1 MQLVAAGY
9 LIFQLTGSAVQ
20 VGILAAVAKGPSLVV
35 APLGGWL
42 ADRVER
48 RRLAL
53 ILSGIQVV
61 PAALLAILSFDG
73 EIAEFEIY
81 LLMFCD
87 AVPAGL
93 KRPVLA
99 ELAIDLVPERLSKQA
114 MADSSIV
121 FNLSRLCG
129 PAIGGLLVA
138 TMGVAAAFGVTALS
152 FAGVFVA
159 LLAIP
164 SASLQ
169 IRECIEHCGL
179 TTGAVIMWRALLLR
193 TILET
198 TLTFFVFV
206 GPLEQIMPVVAAD
219 HGDGAQYIG
228 LLLAAIAVGGLIASP
243 IVRRLERQE
252 VSELTLLAGGL
263 IAAGVFMIV
272 LGVSHSLA
280 LDIVTII
287 LIGATWEVVWV
298 VESTGVHFRSP
309 AGISGQ
315 AMGMLYMIASVS
327 AATGSVLLGWASD
340 LIGLDWSLAIAGA
353 GLILIGPCPVLWA
366 RSHLTEAERRS
377 GQRQADRHGGA
388 ASEGAVDVDLA
399 TVSADRGVGD
409 RHAEAAAA
417 AIPGAGGI
425 SAVEALGDP
434 GGDLRRHALP
444 AVGDGDAGRPV
455 GGFHT

>member
-9 LIFQLTGSAVQ
+9 LVFRLTGSAVQ

-53 ILSGIQVV
+53 ILSGVQVV
-61 PAALLAILSFDG
+61 PAALLAVLSFDG

-99 ELAIDLVPERLSKQA
+99 ELAIDLVPERRSA
-114 MADSSIV
+114 SRRWRTRRSSSTCLACAGRRSAV
-121 FNLSRLCG
+121 R
-129 PAIGGLLVA
+129 LVA
-138 TMGVAAAFGVTALS
+138 TVGVAAAFGVTA
-152 FAGVFVA
+152 VA
-159 LLAIP
+159 FPACSWRSSSIP
-164 SASLQ
+164 SACLRT
-169 IRECIEHCGL
+169 RECVEHCGL
-179 TTGAVIMWRALLLR
+179 TTSAVIMWRALLLR

-228 LLLAAIAVGGLIASP
+228 LLLAGDRRRGICSP
-243 IVRRLERQE
+243 ARSCGALEQRE
-252 VSELTLLAGGL
+252 VSELALLGGGL
-263 IAAGVFMIV
+263 VAAGAFMVV
-272 LGVSHSLA
+272 LGVSRSLV
-280 LDIVTII
+280 LDVATIV

-315 AMGMLYMIASVS
+315 AMGVLYMIASV
-327 AATGSVLLGWASD
+327 
-340 LIGLDWSLAIAGA
+340 AGA
-353 GLILIGPCPVLWA
+353 DRLRA
-366 RSHLTEAERRS
+366 RSVGPRTASAWTGRWRS
-377 GQRQADRHGGA
+377 
-388 ASEGAVDVDLA
+388 
-399 TVSADRGVGD
+399 
-409 RHAEAAAA
+409 
-417 AIPGAGGI
+417 
-425 SAVEALGDP
+425 
-434 GGDLRRHALP
+434 
-444 AVGDGDAGRPV
+444 PV
-455 GGFHT
+455 PV